1 MAKRLGVH
9 ALAFV
14 AKPEQLPERTS
25 YLARMGYDERCSDAA
40 ADARLDYIGIDMAK
54 ARFEWGV
61 HGAQATQGSTN
72 DEAGFEALLADLRP
86 RRVGLIV
93 IEATGGLEHALAA
106 LLLQQGLPVAVVNPR
121 AAREFARSMGHLAK
135 TDAIDALALAH
146 YAHTLAHKANQA
158 GVRLAPAQT
167 HLQALQVMVLR
178 RKQLSDMRTA
188 ELNRRGGAMRVLRKS
203 IDAVLKTLN
212 EQIAALDKDIGSHL
226 DEHFHDLNR
235 RFDDIKGIG
244 PTTCASMI
252 AFVPELGRISN
263 ASAAKLVGLAPLN
276 NDSGNS
282 RGKRSIWG
290 GRQTARNAIYMATL
304 TAVRFNPVIKTFYQR
319 LLAAGKP
326 KKVALIACSHKLLR
340 ILNTMARTGQPWNAA
355 LHRINA

>member
-1 MAKRLGVH
+1 MTNA
-9 ALAFV
+9 V
-14 AKPEQLPERTS
+14 ADP
-25 YLARMGYDERCSDAA
+25 AA
-40 ADARLDYIGIDMAK
+40 GARLDYIGIDMAK

-61 HGAQATQGSTN
+61 HGAQSTQGSTN
-72 DEAGFEALLADLRP
+72 DEAGFAALLADLRP

-93 IEATGGLEHALAA
+93 IEATGGLEHALAVV
-106 LLLQQGLPVAVVNPR
+106 LLQQGLPVAVVNPR

-158 GVRLAPAQT
+158 GVRLAPVET
-167 HLQALQVMVLR
+167 HLQALQVMALR

-203 IDAVLKTLN
+203 IDAVLTTLN

-226 DEHFHDLNR
+226 DEHFTDLNR
-235 RFDDIKGIG
+235 RFDAIKGIG

-252 AFVPELGRISN
+252 AFMPELGHIAN

-276 NDSGNS
+276 HDSGIS

-290 GRQTARNAIYMATL
+290 GRNAARSALYMATL
-304 TAVRFNPVIKTFYQR
+304 SAVRFNPVLKTFYQR

-326 KKVALIACSHKLLR
+326 KKVALTACSHKLLR
-340 ILNTMARTGQPWNAA
+340 ILNAMARTGQPWNPA
-355 LHRINA
+355 LHGINA

>member
-1 MAKRLGVH
+1 MTNA
-9 ALAFV
+9 
-14 AKPEQLPERTS
+14 E
-25 YLARMGYDERCSDAA
+25 AA

-54 ARFEWGV
+54 ARFDWGV
-61 HGAQATQGSTN
+61 HGAQSTQGATN
-72 DEAGFEALLADLRP
+72 DTAGFEVLLADLRP

-106 LLLQQGLPVAVVNPR
+106 ALLQHGLPVAVVNPR

-146 YAHTLAHKANQA
+146 YAHTLAHKATQA
-158 GVRLAPAQT
+158 GVRLSPVDT

-226 DEHFHDLNR
+226 DEHFRDLNR

-244 PTTCASMI
+244 PTTCASVI
-252 AFVPELGRISN
+252 ALLPELGHIGN

-276 NDSGNS
+276 NDSGTS

-290 GRQTARNAIYMATL
+290 GRKAVRNAFYMATL
-304 TAVRFNPVIKTFYQR
+304 SAVRFNPVIKAFYQR

-326 KKVALIACSHKLLR
+326 KKVALTACSHKLLR
-340 ILNTMARTGQPWNAA
+340 ILNAMARTGQPWNPA
-355 LHRINA
+355 LHGFNA